1 MKKHFLAALAIL
13 GYLLFAFLII
23 TYAAEAKEGSR
34 VLDNEKGFTVEVPE
48 MCPDFL
54 FWQPRLLGSKQYAN
68 GNGIAIIESR
78 NEEETVFVTAIWAK
92 IENKAYCL
100 GLIITYFPPKG
111 FDPKKKVE
119 DQMKSEYIEDIIF
132 MRTGKPS
139 GVLSRVKDLTPFSQI
154 ERFLNRL
161 EV

>member
-1 MKKHFLAALAIL
+1 MKRHFLATLAIL

-23 TYAAEAKEGSR
+23 TYAAEAKEGTR
-34 VLDNEKGFTVEVPE
+34 VLDNGKGFTVEIPE

-68 GNGIAIIESR
+68 GNGIGIIESR

-92 IENKAYCL
+92 IESKVYCL

-119 DQMKSEYIEDIIF
+119 DQMKSEYMEDLQF
-132 MRTGKPS
+132 MSTGKPS
-139 GVLSRVKDLTPFSQI
+139 GKLSRVKDLTPFPKI
-154 ERFLNRL
+154 EIFLNRL